1 MEKTAVLKD
10 PSITRAMQ
18 DKAPRAFHL
27 KDPFSSL
34 SHLVFAGISLAAGV
48 PLIIRAFTASGLM
61 NGLSMLLF
69 VLGLIGLY
77 TASGVYHGLDLS
89 EAANKR
95 LRKIDHSMIYVLIA
109 GTYSPVCLVV
119 LDAAKGIPLFCVIW
133 ALALAGILMA
143 LFWITCPK
151 WFSALIYIL
160 MGWLCVFAM
169 GDIVSSLPAGAF
181 AWLLAGGI
189 IYTVGGVIYALKLPL
204 FTRMTKGFGN
214 HELFHLFCIGGSLCH
229 YIMMLVY
236 VSAM

>member
-1 MEKTAVLKD
+1 MEKTIPMKNPALQGTIAKKE
-10 PSITRAMQ
+10 SRQ
-18 DKAPRAFHL
+18 FHL
-27 KDPFSSL
+27 KDPVSSL
-34 SHLVFAGISLAAGV
+34 THLIFAVIALLGGI
-48 PLIIRAFTASGLM
+48 PLVIRAFTSSGAI

-69 VLGLIGLY
+69 VFGLIGLY
-77 TASGVYHGLDLS
+77 SASGIYHALDIS
-89 EAANKR
+89 DSVNKR
-95 LRKIDHSMIYVLIA
+95 LRKIDHSMIYILIA

-119 LDAAKGIPLFCVIW
+119 LDSSRGRLLFAIIW
-133 ALALAGILMA
+133 ALALIGILQA

-151 WFSALIYIL
+151 WFSAMIYIL

-169 GDIVSSLPAGAF
+169 KDIVSALPSGAF

-204 FTRMTKGFGN
+204 LTNMNKSFGN

-236 VSAM
+236 VSGM